1 MKKNISE
8 KIKFDIDLT
17 PLLDVIFIVLMVV
30 MCKVNLNNAAEAA
43 EAPGAEISESSEEAI
58 SESMKEKLLEELTE
72 IEDRVTFV
80 IIYADF
86 EDEDPTLRHVRCT
99 VNGNE
104 DPSMPPIDIDPD
116 NEEESYDKI
125 RTYLTRVLEDHAG
138 IPVWMAIDDA
148 QILYRDYVK
157 IQDILSEIKGSG
169 VGDLYISEETD
180 AQ

>member
-30 MCKVNLNNAAEAA
+30 MCNVNLNNAA

-58 SESMKEKLLEELTE
+58 SESMKKKLLEELTE
-72 IEDRVTFV
+72 IEDRVAFV

-86 EDEDPTLRHVRCT
+86 EDADPTLRHVRFK
-99 VNGNE
+99 VNDKE
-104 DPSMPPIDIDPD
+104 DPSMPLIDINPD

-125 RTYLTRVLEDHAG
+125 RTYLSRVLEDYDG
-138 IPVWMAIDDA
+138 IPVWMSIDDA

-157 IQDILSEIKGSG
+157 IQDILEELKGSG
-169 VGDLYISEETD
+169 VGDLYISEEAD

>member
-1 MKKNISE
+1 MKKNNPS

-30 MCKVNLNNAAEAA
+30 MCNVNLNSTAEAA
-43 EAPGAEISESSEEAI
+43 KAPGEEISEPSEEA
-58 SESMKEKLLEELTE
+58 SESMKKKLLNELTE
-72 IEDRVTFV
+72 IEDRVAFV

-86 EDEDPTLRHVRCT
+86 EDEDPTLRHVRFT
-99 VNGNE
+99 VNGKE
-104 DPSMPPIDIDPD
+104 EPSMPVIDIDPD
-116 NEEESYDKI
+116 NEEESYDRI
-125 RTYLTRVLEDHAG
+125 ETYLTRVLEDRDG

-169 VGDLYISEETD
+169 VGDLYISEDTD

>member
-8 KIKFDIDLT
+8 KMKFDIDLT

-30 MCKVNLNNAAEAA
+30 MCNLNLNSAAKTAQAA
-43 EAPGAEISESSEEAI
+43 GEDTSEEAI

-72 IEDRVTFV
+72 IEDRVAFV

-86 EDEDPTLRHVRCT
+86 EDENPTLRHVRFT

-104 DPSMPPIDIDPD
+104 DPTMPAIDIDPD
-116 NEEESYDKI
+116 NEEESYDRI
-125 RTYLTRVLEDHAG
+125 RTYLTRVLEDRAG
-138 IPVWMAIDDA
+138 IPVWMAIDDT

-157 IQDILSEIKGSG
+157 IQDILSELKGSG

>member
-30 MCKVNLNNAAEAA
+30 MCNLNLNSAAKTAQAA
-43 EAPGAEISESSEEAI
+43 GEDTSEEAI

-72 IEDRVTFV
+72 IEDRVAFV

-86 EDEDPTLRHVRCT
+86 EDEDPTLRHVRFT

-104 DPSMPPIDIDPD
+104 DPTMPAIDIDPD

-125 RTYLTRVLEDHAG
+125 RTYLTRVLEDHEG

-157 IQDILSEIKGSG
+157 IQDILSELKGSG